1 MEETELMVVDFT
13 LQDIGSAG
21 YTEYSLDKET
31 AAYYADHIDTLLGCK
46 VALLH
51 SHHNLGAYLSGT
63 DMSTLKEQAEQCN
76 NVLTLVVDNR
86 GTYVA
91 KFTER
96 HKVHK
101 DIAITQ
107 DITTTDSWKYM
118 GEKEDSNTEDS
129 TEHDNRTYDYIEIK
143 CWDCDI
149 DRPLDVAINED
160 FKKEC
165 IEKIDLFKKKKE
177 EEKSI
182 KLTNR
187 YRDVSHSPQYYQPNL
202 FGDEWD
208 NIKTDRTPI
217 IRNMVNSLFELSFTP
232 SYGYIYWSADYLTDE
247 FSLDFIQLFINAWL
261 AYYEPDTEDLQKVI
275 DEFSLRTE
283 SNCDYPQT
291 RDAILS
297 YLTEIHE
304 EYLDMELED
313 DKQ

>member
-1 MEETELMVVDFT
+1 MEETELLVVDFT

-51 SHHNLGAYLSGT
+51 SHNQMNCWFSSV
-63 DMSTLKEQAEQCN
+63 DMPTLKEQANQCN
-76 NVLTLVVDNR
+76 NVLSIIVNNA
-86 GTYVA
+86 GGYVA

-101 DIAITQ
+101 DIVVTE
-107 DITTTDSWKYM
+107 DITTTNSWKYM
-118 GEKEDSNTEDS
+118 GEKEDSNTENS
-129 TEHDNRTYDYIEIK
+129 IEHSDRTDDYIEIK

-160 FKKEC
+160 FKKEY

-187 YRDVSHSPQYYQPNL
+187 YKDVSHSPQYYQPNL
-202 FGDEWD
+202 FGTEWD
-208 NIKTDRTPI
+208 NIKTDRTTT
-217 IRNMVNSLFELSFTP
+217 IRYMINSLFELSFMP
-232 SYGYIYWSADYLTDE
+232 SYGYYYGADYLTDE
-247 FSLDFIQLFINAWL
+247 LSLDFIQLFINAWL
-261 AYYEPDTEDLQKVI
+261 AYYEPDTDDLQKVI

-283 SNCDYPQT
+283 GNCDYPQT